1 MRGEAKISRSHLDRT
16 ALVYLRQ
23 STLAQVR
30 EHGESTARQYG
41 LAGEAARLGWPAARI
56 EVIDC
61 DLGLSGRTATHREG
75 FRELLGRVCAGEA
88 GAVFGLEVS
97 RLARSNADLSRL
109 LEFARL
115 TDTLVID
122 ADGVY
127 DLADINDRLLLG
139 LKSQLSEA
147 ELHLLHTRLDGA
159 RLAAAARGEL
169 RLPLPPGYVYDEAG
183 QMVKDPDEEI
193 RAAVADVFA
202 AFTAA
207 GSAYG
212 VVTAF
217 AGRRFPGR
225 AGPDGRPAWGRLSY
239 GRVVGLLHNPVYA
252 GAYAF
257 GRHRTRQHVDAGG
270 TVRSRT
276 RAVARG
282 QWQVLIRDHHEGY
295 ITWEEY
301 LAIEARMAASR
312 ASGGARP
319 PREGGALCQG
329 IIYCGCGQH
338 MGVSYHGSR
347 GYYKCRAR
355 PDRQATPGCQ
365 HVSTAAVDAAV
376 TGALFT
382 AIAPAELEL
391 AIAAAG
397 EVTARRQRA
406 ARAAGLA
413 VERARYQADRAERAF
428 CACEPEN
435 RLVARTLETRWEAR
449 LAELADAEA
458 ALAAQ
463 LASQAPLPDPGQL
476 AETAARLPGLWHAP
490 TTSSKDRK
498 RLLRTLLGSIILMP
512 AADPGHLRIGLHW
525 NSGAT
530 SEIITGRYCRQPRTP
545 PGAIDLARRL
555 GPAMNNASLA
565 AALNAAGHRT
575 AHGRPFDATSAGNL
589 RQYYKIPFPS
599 PTGDGELTIAQAAA
613 RTGVSIQTIKYWI
626 DRGYLDAHRG
636 PAGPW
641 AIPFPPEVETACRQ
655 RAARSIHQHK
665 DIIRQPRRDGEY
677 SITETAA
684 RLGINPPRIYAWI
697 KEGTLPARRGP
708 GARLWITL
716 SPQTEAECRR
726 RIATSATTQS
736 AQTIQSMNRRA
747 I

>member
-1 MRGEAKISRSHLDRT
+1 MRGEEKISGSHLERA

-23 STLAQVR
+23 STLVQVR
-30 EHGESTARQYG
+30 EHTESTARQYG

-97 RLARSNADLSRL
+97 RLARSNADMSRL
-109 LEFARL
+109 LEFARI
-115 TDTLVID
+115 TGTLVID
-122 ADGVY
+122 ADGIY

-169 RLPLPPGYVYDEAG
+169 RLPLPAGYARDEAG
-183 QMVKDPDEEI
+183 QIVKDPDEEI
-193 RAAVADVFA
+193 QAAISDVFA

-212 VVTAF
+212 VVAAF

-252 GAYAF
+252 GAYVF
-257 GRHRTRQHVDAGG
+257 GRHRTRQHVDASG

-276 RAVARG
+276 RTMARG

-301 LAIEARMAASR
+301 LAIEAKMAASQT
-312 ASGGARP
+312 SGGARP

-329 IIYCGCGQH
+329 IIYCGCGRH
-338 MGVSYHGSR
+338 MSVHYQDSR
-347 GYYKCRAR
+347 AYYACRAR
-355 PDRQATPGCQ
+355 SDRQAVPGCQ
-365 HVSTAAVDAAV
+365 HASAAVVDAAV
-376 TGALFT
+376 TQALFT

-397 EVTARRQRA
+397 EVTGRRQRA

-428 CACEPEN
+428 LACEPEN
-435 RLVARTLETRWEAR
+435 RLVARALEARWEAR
-449 LAELADAEA
+449 LAELADAET

-490 TTSSKDRK
+490 ATSSKDRK
-498 RLLRTLLGSIILMP
+498 RLLRTLLGSITLMP
-512 AADPGHLRIGLHW
+512 AGDPAHLRIGLHW

-530 SEIITGRYCRQPRTP
+530 DEIITGRHCQQPRTP
-545 PGAIDLARRL
+545 PGAIGLARRL
-555 GPAMNNASLA
+555 GPAMNNAGLA

-589 RQYYKIPFPS
+589 RRYHGIPFPS
-599 PTGDGELTIAQAAA
+599 PAGAGELTIAQAA
-613 RTGVSIQTIKYWI
+613 GKLSVSVQTIKYWI
-626 DRGYLDAHRG
+626 DRGYLPARRG
-636 PAGPW
+636 PAGLW
-641 AIPFPPEVETACRQ
+641 AIPFPAEVEAACRE

-665 DIIRQPRRDGEY
+665 DIIREPRGDGEY
-677 SITETAA
+677 TITETAA
-684 RLGINPPRIYAWI
+684 RLGIKPPRVYAWI
-697 KEGTLPARRGP
+697 KEGILPARRGP
-708 GARLWITL
+708 GARLWISLT
-716 SPQTEAECRR
+716 PQNEAECCR
-726 RIATSATTQS
+726 RIAASTTTEALKPS
-736 AQTIQSMNRRA
+736 TP
-747 I
+747 